1 MAKRWSV
8 SSVKCVF
15 FRTQAREFV
24 SVTEG
29 AGSLDGMS
37 TWWRNMVSGEGEMAV
52 RSYAFTILCVE
63 PQPLDCEVPETRK
76 CEGYPQV
83 FSG

>member
-1 MAKRWSV
+1 MGADMAKRWSV

-37 TWWRNMVSGEGEMAV
+37 TWWRNMVSGEGETAV
-52 RSYAFTILCVE
+52 RSS
-63 PQPLDCEVPETRK
+63 PLR
-76 CEGYPQV
+76 Y
-83 FSG
+83 FALNLSR